1 MVTLTFY
8 DGADCVGGN
17 KFLLE
22 AAGTALFLDFGKNFS
37 REAFFFDD
45 FMPPRATAGLCD
57 YLELDL
63 LPPLEGIYRPEY
75 EMSGRAWEHC
85 QGHPAQRR
93 LHLDGILLTHA
104 HLDHSGYLSFLD
116 VSTPIYSGLA
126 TALIVKA
133 MQDTGRSGMSGEIA
147 YAMPRI
153 EANGV
158 LGTQR
163 GSKDNPCPALLRPLV
178 LLEPEQPRASE
189 FLRAPSSARSISG
202 NPALYLPNGEAQ
214 AGNLRIRRYPVD
226 HSIPGAGAFAI
237 DTPSG
242 WVVYTGDLRLHGS
255 QSAATRAFFRLAA
268 ALHPRALICEATRII
283 GEKGEEIVAT
293 TEEDVLDQACQLVRQ
308 EKGLV
313 IADFGPRNVVRLLS
327 FLQAAAE
334 AGRQLVITDKD
345 AYLLK
350 ALRLGD
356 PSVPDPLTDSRIA
369 VYREVRGSYAQW
381 QTALLESFQAS
392 CPERLVTS
400 ADLRKSPGNYVVCF
414 SYWDLQE
421 LVDILPKGG
430 LYIYSSCEAFNEE
443 MAIDQERLLR
453 WIDHFGL
460 RPVGSLKA
468 GEESRYA
475 GPALHASG
483 HIDTAGVI
491 EMVETIRPRTL
502 LPVHGERREYYRQRF
517 GKLCQVILPNRG
529 EQIILD

>member
-22 AAGTALFLDFGKNFS
+22 ADDTNIFLDFGKNFS
-37 REAFFFDD
+37 REALYFDD
-45 FMPPRATAGLCD
+45 FMPPRANAGLCD

-93 LHLDGILLTHA
+93 LHLDGVLLTHA
-104 HLDHSGYLSFLD
+104 HLDHSGYLSFLNT
-116 VSTPIYSGLA
+116 STPIYSGLT
-126 TALIVKA
+126 TALIAKA
-133 MQDTGRSGMSGEIA
+133 IQDTGRSGVAGETA
-147 YAMPRI
+147 YALPRI

-163 GSKDNPCPALLRPLV
+163 GSKDNPCPARLRPLI
-178 LLEPEQPRASE
+178 LLEPEQPRAAE
-189 FLRAPSSARSISG
+189 FLLAPSSARSMTG
-202 NPALYLPNGEAQ
+202 HPPLHLPSGEAQ
-214 AGNLRIRRYPVD
+214 IGNLRLRRYPVD

-237 DTPSG
+237 QTPAG
-242 WVVYTGDLRLHGS
+242 WVVYTGDLRLHGTE
-255 QSAATRAFFRLAA
+255 SASTRAFFRQAA

-283 GEKGEEIVAT
+283 GEDGEEIVAT
-293 TEEDVLDQACQLVRQ
+293 TEEEVLDQACQLVRQ

-327 FLQAAAE
+327 FLRAAMDT
-334 AGRQLVITDKD
+334 GRQLVITDKD

-356 PSVPDPLTDSRIA
+356 SRVPDPLTDSRIA
-369 VYREVRGSYAQW
+369 IYREVRGNYAQW
-381 QTALLESFQAS
+381 QTALLDSLRAS

-421 LVDILPKGG
+421 LVDIQPKGG

-453 WIDHFGL
+453 WIDHFGM
-460 RPVGSLKA
+460 RPVGSLEA
-468 GEESRYA
+468 GEGSRYA

-491 EMVETIRPRTL
+491 
-502 LPVHGERREYYRQRF
+502 
-517 GKLCQVILPNRG
+517 
-529 EQIILD
+529 